1 MEQQSV
7 FEQIAARTDGGVY
20 LGVVGPVRTGK
31 STFVKRFMEQL
42 VLPNIDN
49 IYQKERARD
58 ELPQSGSGRTIMTSE
73 PKFVPEDAVQ
83 ILPDGKTKLSVRLI
97 DTVGYLIPGA
107 SGAEEDGTVRMVTTP
122 WFDEQIPMER
132 AAELGTRKV
141 MEEHAVVGI
150 VVTTDGTITDIS
162 REDYIEAE
170 EKAIRDMIAAEKPFV
185 VIVNS
190 AQPEAEAA
198 QSICRQ
204 LSDAYGIRCRAMN
217 CLTMQQQE
225 ICALLTELMYEFPL
239 REIRFFL
246 PGWVNALP
254 YDNHLKASLYAAMRE
269 LASDAVKLSD
279 VESSLAKISDLE
291 QVEQFR
297 VTSVD
302 LAEGSANCE
311 LVFPESL
318 FYEILSTETGVRVE
332 DDADLMQTLEELA
345 KAKREYD
352 RIAPALE
359 QVKATGYGIMMPD
372 QSDLHLAEP
381 QIVKKNG
388 NYAVKLKASAPSIH
402 LMRADIETEISPMVG
417 GEQESAQLISFLLT
431 EYEEDR
437 QKLWESN
444 IFGKSLFELVNEGL
458 NTKITRMPDDAR
470 MKMTKA
476 LTRMINENTGGMICI
491 IL

>member
-1 MEQQSV
+1 MENQTV
-7 FEQIAARTDGGVY
+7 FEQIAARTGGGVY

-42 VLPNIDN
+42 VLPNIEN
-49 IYQKERARD
+49 VYQKERAKD

-73 PKFVPEDAVQ
+73 PKFVPEEAVQ
-83 ILPDGKTKLSVRLI
+83 IVPDGKTKLSVRLI

-107 SGAEEDGTVRMVTTP
+107 AGADEDGAPRMITTP
-122 WFDEQIPMER
+122 WFEEQIPMEK
-132 AAELGTRKV
+132 AAELGTKKV

-150 VVTTDGTITDIS
+150 VITTDGSITDIP
-162 REDYIEAE
+162 REDYIDAE
-170 EKAIRDMIAAEKPFV
+170 EKAIADMKATGKPFV
-185 VIVNS
+185 VVVNS
-190 AQPEAEAA
+190 ANPDSEQARTL
-198 QSICRQ
+198 QSQI
-204 LSDAYGIRCRAMN
+204 SEEYGVQCKTMN
-217 CLTMQQQE
+217 CLTMEAEQIRQ
-225 ICALLTELMYEFPL
+225 LLTDLMYEFPL
-239 REIRFFL
+239 QEIRFFL

-254 YDNHLKASLYAAMRE
+254 AEHPLKSVLYSSMKALAENAVTLRDAETVMAKLTE
-269 LASDAVKLSD
+269 L
-279 VESSLAKISDLE
+279 EN
-291 QVEQFR
+291 VEQFR
-297 VTSVD
+297 VISAD
-302 LAEGSANCE
+302 LADGSVNCE
-311 LVFPESL
+311 LQFPEPL
-318 FYEILSTETGVRVE
+318 FYEILSKQTGVPVE
-332 DDADLMQTLEELA
+332 DDSDLMQTLVELA
-345 KAKREYD
+345 KAKKEYD

-372 QSDLHLAEP
+372 QEELQLAEP

-388 NYAVKLKASAPSIH
+388 NFAVKLKASAPSIH

-437 QKLWESN
+437 QKLWQSN

-458 NTKITRMPDDAR
+458 NTKITRMPDDTR

>member
-7 FEQIAARTDGGVY
+7 FEQIAARTNGGVY

-42 VLPNIDN
+42 VLPNIEN
-49 IYQKERARD
+49 VYQKERARD

-73 PKFVPEDAVQ
+73 PKFVPEEAVQ
-83 ILPDGKTKLSVRLI
+83 IQPDGKTKLSVRLI

-107 SGAEEDGTVRMVTTP
+107 AGAEEDGAARMVTTP

-132 AAELGTRKV
+132 AAELGTKKV

-150 VVTTDGTITDIS
+150 VMTTDGTITDIP
-162 REDYIEAE
+162 REDYVEAE

-190 AQPEAEAA
+190 AQPEGENAH
-198 QSICRQ
+198 SVCTQ
-204 LSDAYGIRCRAMN
+204 LTQTYGVRARAMN

-225 ICALLTELMYEFPL
+225 ICDLLTELMYEFPL

-254 YDNHLKASLYAAMRE
+254 QENTLKAALYSSMRA
-269 LASDAVKLSD
+269 LANDAVKLSD
-279 VESSLAKISDLE
+279 AESSLGKLAELE

-297 VTSVD
+297 VTAVD
-302 LAEGSANCE
+302 LAEGSVSCE

-318 FYEILSTETGVRVE
+318 FYEILSKETGVNVE
-332 DDADLMQTLEELA
+332 DDADLMQTLETLA
-345 KAKREYD
+345 FAKREYD

-372 QSDLHLAEP
+372 QSDLQLAEP

-388 NYAVKLKASAPSIH
+388 NFAVKLKASAPSIH

-417 GEQESAQLISFLLT
+417 GEQESAQLITFLLT

-458 NTKITRMPDDAR
+458 STKITRMPDDAK

>member
-7 FEQIAARTDGGVY
+7 FEQIAARTNGGVY

-42 VLPNIDN
+42 VLPNIEN
-49 IYQKERARD
+49 VYQKERARD

-73 PKFVPEDAVQ
+73 PKFVPEEAVQ
-83 ILPDGKTKLSVRLI
+83 IQPDGKTKLSVRLI

-107 SGAEEDGTVRMVTTP
+107 AGAEEDGAARMVTTP

-132 AAELGTRKV
+132 AAELGTKKV

-150 VVTTDGTITDIS
+150 VMTTDGTITDIP
-162 REDYIEAE
+162 REDYVEAE

-190 AQPEAEAA
+190 AQPEGENAR
-198 QSICRQ
+198 SVCTQ
-204 LSDAYGIRCRAMN
+204 LTQTYGVRARAMN

-225 ICALLTELMYEFPL
+225 ICDLLTELMYEFPL

-254 YDNHLKASLYAAMRE
+254 QENTLKAALYSSMRA
-269 LASDAVKLSD
+269 LANDAVKLSD
-279 VESSLAKISDLE
+279 AESSLGKLAELE

-297 VTSVD
+297 VTAVD
-302 LAEGSANCE
+302 LAEGSVSCE

-318 FYEILSTETGVRVE
+318 FYEILSKETGVNVE
-332 DDADLMQTLEELA
+332 DDADLMQTLETLA
-345 KAKREYD
+345 FAKREYD

-372 QSDLHLAEP
+372 QSDLQLAEP

-388 NYAVKLKASAPSIH
+388 NFAVKLKASAPSIH

-417 GEQESAQLISFLLT
+417 GEQESAQLITFLLT

-458 NTKITRMPDDAR
+458 STKITRMPDDAK

>member
-7 FEQIAARTDGGVY
+7 FEQIAARTNGGVY

-42 VLPNIDN
+42 VLPNIEN
-49 IYQKERARD
+49 VYQKERARD

-73 PKFVPEDAVQ
+73 PKFVPEEAVQ
-83 ILPDGKTKLSVRLI
+83 IQPDGKTKLSVRLI

-107 SGAEEDGTVRMVTTP
+107 AGAEEDGAARMVTTP

-132 AAELGTRKV
+132 AAELGTKKV

-150 VVTTDGTITDIS
+150 VMTTDGTITDIP
-162 REDYIEAE
+162 REDYVEAE

-190 AQPEAEAA
+190 AQPEGENAR
-198 QSICRQ
+198 SVCTQ
-204 LSDAYGIRCRAMN
+204 LTQTYGVRARAMN

-225 ICALLTELMYEFPL
+225 ICDLLTELMYEFPL

-254 YDNHLKASLYAAMRE
+254 QENTLKAALYSSMRA
-269 LASDAVKLSD
+269 LANDAVKLSD
-279 VESSLAKISDLE
+279 AESSLGKLAELE

-297 VTSVD
+297 VTAVD
-302 LAEGSANCE
+302 LAEGSVSCE

-318 FYEILSTETGVRVE
+318 FYEILSKETGVNVE
-332 DDADLMQTLEELA
+332 DDADLMQTLETLA
-345 KAKREYD
+345 FAKREYD

-372 QSDLHLAEP
+372 QSDLQLAEP

-417 GEQESAQLISFLLT
+417 GEQESAQLITFLLT

-458 NTKITRMPDDAR
+458 STKITRMPDDAK

>member
-1 MEQQSV
+1 MEQQSL
-7 FEQIAARTDGGVY
+7 FEQIAARTNGSIY

-42 VLPNIDN
+42 IMPNIEN
-49 IYQKERARD
+49 VYQKERARD

-83 ILPDGKTKLSVRLI
+83 IVPDGKTKLSVRLI

-107 SGAEEDGTVRMVTTP
+107 AGAQEDGVARMVTTP
-122 WFDEQIPMER
+122 WFDEQIPMAE
-132 AAELGTRKV
+132 AAELGTKKV

-150 VVTTDGTITDIS
+150 VVTTDGSITDIP

-170 EKAIRDMIAAEKPFV
+170 EKAIRDMLATGKPFV
-185 VIVNS
+185 VVVNS
-190 AQPEAEAA
+190 ANPNSEQAKAL
-198 QSICRQ
+198 SRQ
-204 LSDAYGIRCRAMN
+204 LAEQYGVQCRTVN
-217 CLTMQQQE
+217 CLTMETEQ
-225 ICALLTELMYEFPL
+225 ICLLLTELMYEFPL
-239 REIRFFL
+239 QEIRFFL
-246 PGWVNALP
+246 PGWVNALSQEHP
-254 YDNHLKASLYAAMRE
+254 LKSALYTTMRNLAEQAA
-269 LASDAVKLSD
+269 KLSD
-279 VESSLAKISDLE
+279 AESAMQKLTELE
-291 QVEQFR
+291 NVEQFR

-302 LAEGSANCE
+302 LADGSVSCE

-318 FYEILSTETGVRVE
+318 FYEILSRETGVTVE

-359 QVKATGYGIMMPD
+359 QVRATGYGIMMPD
-372 QSDLHLAEP
+372 QADLQLAEP
-381 QIVKKNG
+381 QIIKKNG

-437 QKLWESN
+437 QKLWQSN

-458 NTKITRMPDDAR
+458 STKITRMPDDAR

>member
-7 FEQIAARTDGGVY
+7 FEQIAKRTNGSVY

-42 VLPNIDN
+42 VLPSIENV
-49 IYQKERARD
+49 YQKERAKD
-58 ELPQSGSGRTIMTSE
+58 ELPQSGSGRTIMTTE

-107 SGAEEDGTVRMVTTP
+107 LGAEEDGEARMVTTP
-122 WFDEQIPMER
+122 WFSEQIPMEQ
-132 AAELGTRKV
+132 AAELGTKKV

-150 VVTTDGTITDIS
+150 VVTTDGSITDIA

-170 EKAIRDMIAAEKPFV
+170 EKAIRDMLAAEKPFI
-185 VIVNS
+185 VIVN
-190 AQPEAEAA
+190 AADPEAESA
-198 QSICRQ
+198 QALCRQ
-204 LSDAYGIRCRAMN
+204 LRERFGVRAKAMN
-217 CLTMQQQE
+217 CLTAEQAQL
-225 ICALLTELMYEFPL
+225 CSLLTELMYEFPL
-239 REIRFFL
+239 QEIRFFL

-254 YDNHLKASLYAAMRE
+254 QEHPLKAALYGSMRD
-269 LASDAVKLSD
+269 LAEQAVRISDAEGSLGKLA
-279 VESSLAKISDLE
+279 ELE

-297 VTSVD
+297 IRAVD
-302 LAEGSANCE
+302 LAEGSVSCE
-311 LVFPESL
+311 LVFPETL
-318 FYEILSTETGVRVE
+318 FYEILSDQTGVNVG
-332 DDADLMQTLEELA
+332 DDGELMQTLETLA
-345 KAKREYD
+345 EAKREYD

-372 QSDLHLAEP
+372 QTELLLAEP

-388 NYAVKLKASAPSIH
+388 NYAVKLRASAPSIH

-417 GEQESAQLISFLLT
+417 GEQESAQLISFLLS
-431 EYEEDR
+431 EYEQDR

-444 IFGKSLFELVNEGL
+444 LFGKSLFELVNEGL
-458 NTKITRMPDDAR
+458 STKITRMPDEAK